1 MELKEFLQSIISQV
15 SIQRERGDMEHYRTD
30 GVRITHDP
38 YHPDMEAKY
47 GRPGETD
54 KEVSDSD
61 ITIMVTIMMM
71 FVPRVLTPTLTA
83 WVPASMGA

>member
-1 MELKEFLQSIISQV
+1 MKEFLQSIISQV

-61 ITIMVTIMMM
+61 ITIIATHHDDVC
-71 FVPRVLTPTLTA
+71 P
-83 WVPASMGA
+83 

>member
-1 MELKEFLQSIISQV
+1 MKEFLPSIISQV
-15 SIQRERGDMEHYRTD
+15 SIHRERGDMEHYRSD

-54 KEVSDSD
+54 KEVSDI
-61 ITIMVTIMMM
+61 ITMVTIMMV

-83 WVPASMGA
+83 WGPASTGA

>member
-1 MELKEFLQSIISQV
+1 
-15 SIQRERGDMEHYRTD
+15 MEHYRTD

-54 KEVSDSD
+54 KEVSA
-61 ITIMVTIMMM
+61 ITTMVTNMMM

-83 WVPASMGA
+83 WGPASTGA

>member
-1 MELKEFLQSIISQV
+1 MSVRSV
-15 SIQRERGDMEHYRTD
+15 SRAESERGDMEHYRTD

-54 KEVSDSD
+54 KEVSD
-61 ITIMVTIMMM
+61 IAIMVTIMMM

-83 WVPASMGA
+83 WGLASTGG

>member
-1 MELKEFLQSIISQV
+1 MSVRSV
-15 SIQRERGDMEHYRTD
+15 SRAESERGDMEHYRTD

-54 KEVSDSD
+54 KEVSD
-61 ITIMVTIMMM
+61 ITIMITIMMM

>member
-1 MELKEFLQSIISQV
+1 
-15 SIQRERGDMEHYRTD
+15 MEHYRTD

-54 KEVSDSD
+54 KEVSD

-83 WVPASMGA
+83 WVPASTGA

>member
-1 MELKEFLQSIISQV
+1 MSVRSV
-15 SIQRERGDMEHYRTD
+15 SRAESERGDMEHYRTD

-54 KEVSDSD
+54 KEVSD
-61 ITIMVTIMMM
+61 ITIMVTVMMM

-83 WVPASMGA
+83 WVPASTGA

>member
-1 MELKEFLQSIISQV
+1 MKEFLPSIISQV
-15 SIQRERGDMEHYRTD
+15 SRERGDMEHYRSD

-54 KEVSDSD
+54 KEVSD

-83 WVPASMGA
+83 WVPASTGA

>member
-1 MELKEFLQSIISQV
+1 
-15 SIQRERGDMEHYRTD
+15 MEHYRTD

-83 WVPASMGA
+83 WVPASTGA